1 MTTLTAIRNV
11 AEVSVDPS
19 TLLVA
24 FASQEGDIVDQHFG
38 SAQAFYLYRVNA
50 DHAELVAHQSFG
62 YEKKDGNEDK
72 LKPKLLWLAGA
83 DVVYCGSIG
92 GSATRQLGSLGGNPL
107 KGGGNVQTF
116 LLSIL
121 DFVIKMGTIVVIL
134 MMVLVGYKFV
144 AAQGEP
150 GKITEARDMLLWT
163 IVGALILLGSKAI
176 ALGIEKTV
184 QALSTG

>member
-1 MTTLTAIRNV
+1 MRIFALTAFVLLAFIV
-11 AEVSVDPS
+11 VVPS
-19 TLLVA
+19 TYAAICPPDATLDTPSGKYFSSGLECQMSSESAGTSKVQ
-24 FASQEGDIVDQHFG
+24 SVQPSGTVIVNPNTGTG
-38 SAQAFYLYRVNA
+38 SYGPNIT
-50 DHAELVAHQSFG
+50 
-62 YEKKDGNEDK
+62 
-72 LKPKLLWLAGA
+72 LA
-83 DVVYCGSIG
+83 
-92 GSATRQLGSLGGNPL
+92 NPL

-121 DFVIKMGTIVVIL
+121 DFVIKLGTIVVIL